1 MRYGKY
7 HSNRGHSGRRGV
19 VYHRCEKA
27 STGNRNGFR
36 AVGWCFDSS
45 VVVSCDEKHK
55 GTDDN
60 AVRNSRS
67 GTGGIDSGDQNS
79 GNCNRYKICGGDMQ
93 RCQRGRYR
101 IFSGDCGCFVST
113 FCMCSADRSRT
124 VHNWR
129 INIKRITLLVIVLL
143 ILLSGQAYAVSG
155 QDVLR
160 SQIDA
165 LALDDLKSAAQEY
178 ALDFEWDENPD
189 LNKGL
194 RDLLKEGG
202 KSFGGILK
210 QALHSCVR
218 LLVIVLF
225 SAIADGVIST
235 GAGKGHFAVP
245 IASSLAVTSVAVTD
259 ATTLIGLGS
268 KMIGEIEV
276 FTKVL
281 LPTMAAVTA
290 ASGSPAAAAAK
301 QLAAMLFSDVLIS
314 LIHRFLIPLVY
325 AYIAVCTAHAA
336 LGNEGLKRIA
346 GTLKWIVT
354 SVLTMLLIAFVG
366 YLSVSGVIAGTTDAI
381 TLKAAKFAVS
391 SVVPVVGGILSDA
404 AETVLA
410 GAGMLKNSVGVFG
423 MLVVL
428 GMSIVPFLQLGIH
441 YLTYK
446 MTATLSAT
454 IADSRISGLIDGI
467 SSAFGLVLGM
477 CGACALLL
485 LISMVSA
492 IKVTGL

>member
-1 MRYGKY
+1 
-7 HSNRGHSGRRGV
+7 
-19 VYHRCEKA
+19 
-27 STGNRNGFR
+27 
-36 AVGWCFDSS
+36 
-45 VVVSCDEKHK
+45 
-55 GTDDN
+55 
-60 AVRNSRS
+60 
-67 GTGGIDSGDQNS
+67 
-79 GNCNRYKICGGDMQ
+79 
-93 RCQRGRYR
+93 
-101 IFSGDCGCFVST
+101 
-113 FCMCSADRSRT
+113 
-124 VHNWR
+124 
-129 INIKRITLLVIVLL
+129 LLVIVLSA
-143 ILLSGQAYAVSG
+143 LLSGHASALSEKE
-155 QDVLR
+155 VLE

-165 LALDDLKSAAQEY
+165 LGLDDLKRAAQEY
-178 ALDFEWDENPD
+178 APDFNWDEVPD
-189 LNKGL
+189 LNEGLKG
-194 RDLLKEGG
+194 LLKEGS

-210 QALHSCVR
+210 QALHSCI
-218 LLVIVLF
+218 LLIVVVLF
-225 SAIADGVIST
+225 GGIAEGMIGT
-235 GAGKGHFAVP
+235 GAEKGKFAIP
-245 IASSLAVTSVAVTD
+245 IASSLAITSVAVAD

-268 KMIGEIEV
+268 EMIREIEV

-290 ASGSPAAAAAK
+290 ASGAPAAAAAK

-314 LIHRFLIPLVY
+314 LIHRFLLPLVY
-325 AYIAVCTAHAA
+325 AYIVACTAHAA
-336 LGNEGLKRIA
+336 LGNDGLKRIA

-381 TLKAAKFAVS
+381 TLKAAKFTVS

-404 AETVLA
+404 AETILV

-428 GMSIVPFLQLGIH
+428 AMSVVPFLQLGIH
-441 YLTYK
+441 YLAYK
-446 MTATLSAT
+446 MTATLAAT
-454 IADSRISGLIDGI
+454 VADSRVSGLIDGI